1 MNIPVL
7 AIQFGI
13 VLRTYQADAMFFFGR
28 KVLHKDDIHIAA
40 ANTDVALIDGHRVV
54 AKLCIILRRQRFH
67 LFGQYI
73 LNTQNLDGMVKDLPF
88 GLNTDL
94 NEKGI
99 KLSGGE
105 IRRIAVARAIYR
117 DTPVYLFDEPTASVD
132 RENKRLVIREI
143 DSLRRRNKSVVVVT
157 HDIEAFYRYGA
168 GIDKIIRI
176 FRDKTS
182 AHSAV
187 EVCTPESQI
196 F

>member
-1 MNIPVL
+1 M
-7 AIQFGI
+7 
-13 VLRTYQADAMFFFGR
+13 
-28 KVLHKDDIHIAA
+28 
-40 ANTDVALIDGHRVV
+40 
-54 AKLCIILRRQRFH
+54 
-67 LFGQYI
+67 
-73 LNTQNLDGMVKDLPF
+73 
-88 GLNTDL
+88 
-94 NEKGI
+94 
-99 KLSGGE
+99 
-105 IRRIAVARAIYR
+105 ARAIYR